1 MPAFA
6 ILESEILMD
15 QGDTAQAQNALNR
28 VKLVDI
34 KQNDILLR
42 YHRQMGRVL
51 FGLNQFAK
59 AAESLKNAVE
69 HDRHDRE
76 SYQLL
81 IQILKLQKSPADAA
95 VFEIQLK
102 RMDHLEDLAQKAMA
116 TLHRDD
122 PAWLEQVAAAAA
134 ELGRYDVAR
143 AWLRQILA
151 KDPLNQKI
159 QAAIFQLT
167 ERLKNAAR

>member
-1 MPAFA
+1 
-6 ILESEILMD
+6 
-15 QGDTAQAQNALNR
+15 
-28 VKLVDI
+28 
-34 KQNDILLR
+34 
-42 YHRQMGRVL
+42 
-51 FGLNQFAK
+51 
-59 AAESLKNAVE
+59 
-69 HDRHDRE
+69 
-76 SYQLL
+76 
-81 IQILKLQKSPADAA
+81 
-95 VFEIQLK
+95 
-102 RMDHLEDLAQKAMA
+102 MDHLEDLAQKAMA